1 MLVRAWHGY
10 AVLGVAA
17 VLILVVLAQG
27 LQLSALQDRADR
39 LSGNA
44 AAAER
49 THQRRLEELRD
60 RTDALTDRVRRSL
73 DTAAIARHVLPSVFR
88 VLAGRSSGTAFAVA
102 RAPEGGTYL
111 VTNEHVVDDIAGD
124 GKLKLT
130 RDGDSHDATVVKT
143 DASGDVAVLKT
154 SAEIPLLRFAN
165 APPIS
170 GEPIVVVGAPVGL
183 EDTVT
188 VGVVS
193 KIRPI
198 AGRKQ
203 EYIQFDAAINP
214 GNSGGPVVDAGGRV
228 VGVATAKAMD
238 AEGIGFA
245 LPIGVACDSFDFIC

>member
-1 MLVRAWHGY
+1 MAGVI
-10 AVLGVAA
+10 AVLV
-17 VLILVVLAQG
+17 LVVLAQG
-27 LQLSALQDRADR
+27 LQLSQLRDRTDR
-39 LSGNA
+39 LAGDS

-49 THQRRLEELRD
+49 THRRQLEELRD

-73 DTAAIARHVLPSVFR
+73 DTTAIAKHVLPSVFR
-88 VLAGRSSGTAFAVA
+88 VTAGRTSGTAFAVA
-102 RAPEGGTYL
+102 RVPEGGTYL
-111 VTNEHVVDDIAGD
+111 VTNEHVVDEVG
-124 GKLKLT
+124 GKATVGLT
-130 RDGDSHDATVVKT
+130 REGTSHSATVVKT
-143 DASGDVAVLKT
+143 NAGGDVAVLKT
-154 SAEIPLLRFAN
+154 STEIPLLRLAN
-165 APPIS
+165 APPTS

-188 VGVVS
+188 AGVVS

-214 GNSGGPVVDAGGRV
+214 GNSGGPVLDAGGRV
-228 VGVATAKAMD
+228 VGIATAKAMD